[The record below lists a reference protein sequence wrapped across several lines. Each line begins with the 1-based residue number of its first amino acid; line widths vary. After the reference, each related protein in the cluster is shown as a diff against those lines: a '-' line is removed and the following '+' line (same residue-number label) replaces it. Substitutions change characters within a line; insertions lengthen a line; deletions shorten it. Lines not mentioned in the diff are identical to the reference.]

1 MAVKVEAL
9 HVIKTDHHP
18 EDEIL
23 RKDRL
28 PHIWCPGC
36 GIGVAVTAYIEA
48 LKRSGIPVERHVVV
62 SGIGCSGRVAGYV
75 NVDSYHTTHGRAI
88 PFATGLKIANPEL
101 EITVFSGDGDIF
113 AIGGNHFI
121 HAARR
126 NIDLNII
133 CVNNFNYGMT
143 GGQVGPTT
151 PEQAITTTSPYGNTE
166 DGFNLPYL
174 AAASGAVFVA
184 RWTSLHFRQ
193 LRDAISRAFQK
204 KGFTFIEVISPCP
217 TSFGRPNELG
227 QGLDEMEWY
236 RESCV
241 IDHDADLRTIGLS
254 MRKDS
259 KIVVGNFI
267 DVERRTFLERYQT
280 IIEKAQAKLQPKPEA
295 EQAEAQA
302 QSQKDQAQAQ
312 GGAA

>member
-1 MAVKVEAL
+1 MAVELREA
-9 HVIKTDHHP
+9 KADHHP
-18 EDEIL
+18 EDELL
-23 RKDRL
+23 REDRI

-48 LKRSGIPVERHVVV
+48 LKLSGIPQEKHVVV
-62 SGIGCSGRVAGYV
+62 SGIGCSGRTAGYV
-75 NVDSYHTTHGRAI
+75 HVDSYHTTHGRAI
-88 PFATGLKIANPEL
+88 PFATGLKVAHPEL
-101 EITVFSGDGDIF
+101 EITVFSGDGDLF

-126 NIDLNII
+126 NVDINII
-133 CVNNFNYGMT
+133 CCNNFNYGMT

-151 PEQAITTTSPYGNTE
+151 PEMAVTTTSPYGNME

-184 RWTSLHFRQ
+184 RWTALHFRK
-193 LRDAISRAFQK
+193 LRDAISRAFEK
-204 KGFTFIEVISPCP
+204 RGLTFIEVVSPCP

-236 RESCV
+236 RESSV
-241 IDHDADLRTIGLS
+241 IDHDADLKTIGLS

-259 KIVVGNFI
+259 RIVVGNFI
-267 DVERRTFLERYQT
+267 DVERPTFMDRYRH
-280 IIEKAQAKLQPKPEA
+280 IIERAQAKAKRPEPEP
-295 EQAEAQA
+295 EQARVKER
-302 QSQKDQAQAQ
+302 AQAQ
-312 GGAA
+312 GGSA

>member
-1 MAVKVEAL
+1 MTVEL
-9 HVIKTDHHP
+9 REVKTDHHP

-23 RKDRL
+23 REDRL

-36 GIGVAVTAYIEA
+36 GIGVAVTAYVEA
-48 LKRSGIPVERHVVV
+48 MKSSGIPLKRHVVV
-62 SGIGCSGRVAGYV
+62 SGIGCSGRVAGYIHI
-75 NVDSYHTTHGRAI
+75 DSYHTTHGRAI
-88 PFATGLKIANPEL
+88 PFATGLKVANPQL
-101 EITVFSGDGDIF
+101 EITVFSGDGDLF

-126 NIDLNII
+126 NVDINII

-151 PEQAITTTSPYGNTE
+151 PEYAITTTSPYGNME

-184 RWTSLHFRQ
+184 RWTSLHFRK
-193 LRDAISRAFQK
+193 LRDAISRAFEK
-204 KGFTFIEVISPCP
+204 RGLTFIEVVSPCP

-236 RESCV
+236 RESCT
-241 IDHDADLRTIGLS
+241 IAHDADLRTIGLS
-254 MRKDS
+254 MKKDS
-259 KIVVGNFI
+259 EIVVGNFVDI
-267 DVERRTFLERYQT
+267 ERPTFMDRYQK
-280 IIEKAQAKLQPKPEA
+280 IFERAQAAREPKPAAKAQR
-295 EQAEAQA
+295 
-302 QSQKDQAQAQ
+302 AQ
-312 GGAA
+312 GGSA